1 MIVESFLTFIRKI
14 LLFTSYINNKGSFPT
29 PLTPE
34 KEREYLLKAKA
45 GDLEARDVLIQRNL
59 RLVAHVVKKFN
70 NAAEADDMISVGSIG
85 LIKAINTFEYD
96 KGSQL
101 ATYAARCIQNE
112 ILMHIRA
119 NKKHKSTLSLMETVG
134 TDRDGNDITLI
145 DIVSVKE
152 ESVLKQIEDGI
163 LTEKMYGLIKKIL
176 TDREYKIIALRYGI
190 GADESLT
197 QREVAVMLGIS
208 RSYISR
214 IEKKALKKIADEL
227 KRNDLYID

>member
-1 MIVESFLTFIRKI
+1 MIVESFLTFINKI
-14 LLFTSYINNKGSFPT
+14 LVFTSYINNKGSFPT

-34 KEREYLLKAKA
+34 KEKEYLLKAKA

-70 NAAEADDMISVGSIG
+70 NAAEVDDMISVGSIG

-119 NKKHKSTLSLMETVG
+119 NKKHKNVQSLHETVG

-163 LTEKMYGLIKKIL
+163 LTKKMYGLIKKVL
-176 TDREYKIIALRYGI
+176 NEREYKIISLRYGI
-190 GADESLT
+190 GADDTLT
-197 QREVAVMLGIS
+197 QREVAKALGIS

>member
-1 MIVESFLTFIRKI
+1 MIVESFLTFLNKI

-29 PLTPE
+29 PLSPE
-34 KEREYLLKAKA
+34 KEKEYLTKAKA
-45 GDLEARDVLIQRNL
+45 GDREARDLLIQHNL

-119 NKKHKSTLSLMETVG
+119 NKKHKAALSLHETVG
-134 TDRDGNDITLI
+134 SDRDGNDITLI
-145 DIVSVKE
+145 DIVSIKE
-152 ESVLKQIEDGI
+152 ESVLSRIENGI
-163 LTEKMYGLIKKIL
+163 LKEKMYALIKNVL
-176 TDREYKIIALRYGI
+176 NDREYKIISLRYGI
-190 GADESLT
+190 ADGIGLT
-197 QREVAVMLGIS
+197 QREVAKLLGIS

-214 IEKKALKKIADEL
+214 IEKKALNRISEEL
-227 KRNDLYID
+227 HRNDLFIE

>member
-1 MIVESFLTFIRKI
+1 MIVESFVTFLNKI

-45 GDLEARDVLIQRNL
+45 GDMEARDVLIQRNL

-70 NAAEADDMISVGSIG
+70 NAAEVDDMISVGSIG

-119 NKKHKSTLSLMETVG
+119 NKKHKAALSLQETVG

-145 DIVSVKE
+145 DIVSIKE
-152 ESVLKQIEDGI
+152 ESVLKQIENGI
-163 LTEKMYGLIKKIL
+163 LTEKMYALIKKVL
-176 TDREYKIIALRYGI
+176 NEREYKIIALRYGI
-190 GADESLT
+190 ENQTGLT
-197 QREVAVMLGIS
+197 QREVAKSLGIS

-214 IEKKALKKIADEL
+214 IEKKAIKKISDEL
-227 KRNDLYID
+227 KKHDLYID

>member
-1 MIVESFLTFIRKI
+1 MIVESFVTFLNKI

-70 NAAEADDMISVGSIG
+70 NAAEVDDMISVGSIG

-119 NKKHKSTLSLMETVG
+119 NKKHKATLSLQETVG

-145 DIVSVKE
+145 DIVSIKE
-152 ESVLKQIEDGI
+152 ESVLKQIENGI
-163 LTEKMYGLIKKIL
+163 LTEKMYSLIKKIL
-176 TDREYKIIALRYGI
+176 SEREYKIIALRYGI
-190 GADESLT
+190 GTQTGLT
-197 QREVAVMLGIS
+197 QREVAKHLGIS

-214 IEKKALKKIADEL
+214 IEKKAIKKISEEL

>member
-1 MIVESFLTFIRKI
+1 MTFLNKI
-14 LLFTSYINNKGSFPT
+14 LLFTAYVNSKGSFPS
-29 PLTPE
+29 PLSPE

-70 NAAEADDMISVGSIG
+70 NAAEVDDMISVGSIG

-119 NKKHKSTLSLMETVG
+119 NKKHKATLSLQETVG

-145 DIVSVKE
+145 DIVSIKE
-152 ESVLKQIEDGI
+152 ESVLKQIENGI
-163 LTEKMYGLIKKIL
+163 LTEKMYSLIKKVL
-176 TDREYKIIALRYGI
+176 NDREYKIIALRYGI
-190 GADESLT
+190 KDQTGLT
-197 QREVAVMLGIS
+197 QREVAKALGIS

-214 IEKKALKKIADEL
+214 IEKKAISKISEELKK
-227 KRNDLYID
+227 NDLYID